1 MGSLGHKSLKLVQV
15 SQDHIWPVRI
25 VQHIPF
31 VRSCFWNVLQYWK
44 KQMNNYTKKKCLAH
58 NPWYSSNYGHLN
70 TQKSSFFGTISLVPN
85 VCVCVCLKVQE
96 MPQLGPFHVSL
107 RLWSG
112 KPREDWVESWNL
124 KPTKL
129 DAKGI
134 KYPSLWSFNRG

>member
-1 MGSLGHKSLKLVQV
+1 MIFFKLW
-15 SQDHIWPVRI
+15 SFEHTKIIIFWDD
-25 VQHIPF
+25 F
-31 VRSCFWNVLQYWK
+31 VGPQ
-44 KQMNNYTKKKCLAH
+44 
-58 NPWYSSNYGHLN
+58 
-70 TQKSSFFGTISLVPN
+70 
-85 VCVCVCLKVQE
+85 CVCVCLKVQE

-134 KYPSLWSFNRG
+134 KYPSL